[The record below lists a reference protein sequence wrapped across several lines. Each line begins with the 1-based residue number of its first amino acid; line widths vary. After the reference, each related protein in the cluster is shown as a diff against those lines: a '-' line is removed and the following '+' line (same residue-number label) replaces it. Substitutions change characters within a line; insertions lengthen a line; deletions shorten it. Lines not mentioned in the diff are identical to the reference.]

1 MYEYKKHLRT
11 HVNIL
16 LMYAEKQASL
26 GTVTLPSKFWG
37 SLSFIFLFL
46 VAFYVAKNK

>member
-37 SLSFIFLFL
+37 SLSYIFFISSSFLRGQ
-46 VAFYVAKNK
+46 K